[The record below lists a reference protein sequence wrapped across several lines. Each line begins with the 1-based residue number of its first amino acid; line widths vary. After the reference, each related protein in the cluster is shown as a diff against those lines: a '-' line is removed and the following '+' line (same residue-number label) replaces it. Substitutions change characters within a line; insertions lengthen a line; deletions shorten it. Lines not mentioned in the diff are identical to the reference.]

1 MRKRIRRRK
10 AKSKSIS
17 LSGPSASRQFLIGK
31 PLLLDGEDAAAYE
44 RFSALINATI
54 QPIDTIER
62 VFVDDFVS
70 LEWEALRW
78 RRLQCGFIQ
87 TIGLKALKE
96 CLVRNLDY
104 AQYSK
109 YFAEDLA
116 KILEESLSESDV
128 ESAEALAKE
137 YAQNKPNA
145 VDRVDK
151 ILSGIGTDTE
161 QVANQAQA
169 RKAEEL
175 VQEYR
180 RREPATITL
189 VDEILAGA
197 GTSMDALIAQAMVEQ
212 MEMVERFD
220 RLTAIAE
227 SRRNASLRE
236 IERRRAL
243 FGETMRRCTKEIED
257 AEFEEVS
264 DTHITK
270 RKDAA

>member
-1 MRKRIRRRK
+1 VRKRIRRRK

-17 LSGPSASRQFLIGK
+17 LSGPSTSREPLIGK

-44 RFSALINATI
+44 RFSALINATV

-62 VFVDDFVS
+62 VFVDDIVS
-70 LEWEALRW
+70 LEWEVLRW
-78 RRLQCGFIQ
+78 RRLKCGFIQ
-87 TIGLKALKE
+87 TLGLKALKE
-96 CLVRNLDY
+96 RLVRDLDY
-104 AQYSK
+104 AQYSE
-109 YFAEDLA
+109 YYVEDLA
-116 KILEESLSESDV
+116 EILEENLSESDV
-128 ESAEALAKE
+128 ESAEAMAKE

-151 ILSGIGTDTE
+151 ILSGIGTDTQ

-175 VQEYR
+175 VQEYG

-197 GTSMDALIAQAMVEQ
+197 GTSMDALIVQAMIEQ

-227 SRRNASLRE
+227 TRRNASLHE

-243 FGETMRRCTKEIED
+243 FGEAIRRSTKEIED
-257 AEFEEVS
+257 AEFEEIS
-264 DTHITK
+264 DTHVNK
-270 RKDAA
+270 RKRAA

>member
-17 LSGPSASRQFLIGK
+17 LSGPSTSREPLIGK

-44 RFSALINATI
+44 RFSAQINATV

-62 VFVDDFVS
+62 VFVDDIVS
-70 LEWEALRW
+70 LEWEVLRW
-78 RRLQCGFIQ
+78 RRLKCGFIQ
-87 TIGLKALKE
+87 TLGLKALKE
-96 CLVRNLDY
+96 RLVRDLDY
-104 AQYSK
+104 AQYSE
-109 YFAEDLA
+109 YYVEDLA
-116 KILEESLSESDV
+116 EILEENLPESV
-128 ESAEALAKE
+128 VSAEALAKD
-137 YAQNKPNA
+137 YAQNKPHA

-151 ILSGIGTDTE
+151 ILTEIGADIGR
-161 QVANQAQA
+161 VADLAQA
-169 RKAEEL
+169 RKAEDL

-180 RREPATITL
+180 RRDLATITL

-227 SRRNASLRE
+227 SRRNASLHE

-243 FGETMRRCTKEIED
+243 FGETMRRCTNEIED

>member
-17 LSGPSASRQFLIGK
+17 LSGPSTSREPLIGK

-44 RFSALINATI
+44 RFSAQINATV

-70 LEWEALRW
+70 LEWEVLRW
-78 RRLQCGFIQ
+78 RRLKCGFIQ
-87 TIGLKALKE
+87 TLGLKALKE
-96 CLVRNLDY
+96 RLVRDLDY
-104 AQYSK
+104 AQYSE
-109 YFAEDLA
+109 YYVEDLA
-116 KILEESLSESDV
+116 EILEESDV

-180 RREPATITL
+180 RREPATIIL

-197 GTSMDALIAQAMVEQ
+197 GTSMDALIAEAMVEQ

-227 SRRNASLRE
+227 SRRNASLHE

-243 FGETMRRCTKEIED
+243 FGETMRRCTNEIED

-264 DTHITK
+264 DTHIAK